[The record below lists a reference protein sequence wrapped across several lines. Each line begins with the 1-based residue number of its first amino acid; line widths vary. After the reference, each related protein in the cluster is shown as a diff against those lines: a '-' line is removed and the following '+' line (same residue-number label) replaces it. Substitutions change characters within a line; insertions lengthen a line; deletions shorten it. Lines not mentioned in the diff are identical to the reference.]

1 MTIDSEIANENFSED
16 FKSLEEMERVHMITA
31 LRMTNGLISGEKGA
45 GKLLGINSKTLDS
58 RIKKQCIKKE
68 IIVR

>member
-1 MTIDSEIANENFSED
+1 
-16 FKSLEEMERVHMITA
+16 
-31 LRMTNGLISGEKGA
+31 MTNGRISGEKGA

-58 RIKKQCIKKE
+58 RIKKLGIKKE